1 MGKKLHVGNLGSS
14 VGDSA
19 LNELFAPHGT
29 VESAKV
35 IMDRITG
42 QTKGFGFVEMS
53 SDAEA
58 QTAIAMVDGKD
69 CAGQNVTVAE
79 ARPRP
84 EGGRGGR

>member
-35 IMDRITG
+35 IMDRALEPG
-42 QTKGFGFVEMS
+42 DWSRFGRLLNGTDPNF
-53 SDAEA
+53 
-58 QTAIAMVDGKD
+58 TPIK
-69 CAGQNVTVAE
+69 
-79 ARPRP
+79 
-84 EGGRGGR
+84 